1 MLDLPG
7 CEVSVMFT
15 GGGTN
20 NNSSMD
26 RIADAFLDEYNDLVE
41 DGPSPRNVNLDPW
54 GDADVY
60 VPVKSR
66 KGGKFNNN
74 SKSANS
80 SIIMDIEKSYNE
92 SEFRSRRFRPTYQGW
107 VGDYGA
113 PHTRRGNVGNTYED
127 DGYYVDGDMM
137 EDAITKEKTDEILKR
152 NSKDDESSLN
162 INNFLLPVPP
172 NQDSN
177 LTIIDDN
184 KKSKA
189 KVVDVADGKDNGRI
203 GDPIVLPVDL
213 TMENET
219 VDDTIARSKKTIQ
232 EINQVESESQMKILE
247 MEDAM
252 KRTEGMFL

>member
-1 MLDLPG
+1 M
-7 CEVSVMFT
+7 
-15 GGGTN
+15 
-20 NNSSMD
+20 
-26 RIADAFLDEYNDLVE
+26 
-41 DGPSPRNVNLDPW
+41 
-54 GDADVY
+54 
-60 VPVKSR
+60 
-66 KGGKFNNN
+66 
-74 SKSANS
+74 
-80 SIIMDIEKSYNE
+80 
-92 SEFRSRRFRPTYQGW
+92 
-107 VGDYGA
+107 
-113 PHTRRGNVGNTYED
+113 
-127 DGYYVDGDMM
+127 
-137 EDAITKEKTDEILKR
+137 KR

-247 MEDAM
+247 IIM
-252 KRTEGMFL
+252 KKRLKN